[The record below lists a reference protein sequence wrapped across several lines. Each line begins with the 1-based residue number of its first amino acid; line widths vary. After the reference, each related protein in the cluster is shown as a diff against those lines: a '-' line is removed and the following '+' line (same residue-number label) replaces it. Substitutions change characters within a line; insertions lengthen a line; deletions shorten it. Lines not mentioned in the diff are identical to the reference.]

1 VGAQFEDLFEI
12 HKEYLAFET
21 IKCAIVMPKRIESQ
35 RKKRNQMI
43 LVEDNAARTL
53 RTLKDAESFY
63 FYETVGKP
71 TGQCAKSLED
81 FLDKIE
87 SIKPESLLFHHER
100 NDFKNWIAN
109 TLEDPKLAQK
119 IEMIPKKDCNQ
130 IRKKIKAA
138 VKTRLQQLEGIS
150 VQICEPEIVQLPHS
164 SNMPTRN
171 SEQ

>member
-1 VGAQFEDLFEI
+1 VYSYNLLEI
-12 HKEYLAFET
+12 HKEYLAFKT
-21 IKCAIVMPKRIESQ
+21 MKCAIIMPKKIESE
-35 RKKRNQMI
+35 KKKKTNQTIMI
-43 LVEDNAARTL
+43 EDNAARTL

-81 FLDKIE
+81 FLNKIE
-87 SIKPESLLFHHER
+87 SAKPESLLFHQER

-109 TLEDPKLAQK
+109 TLEDPKLARK

-130 IRKKIKAA
+130 IRKGIKAA
-138 VKTRLQQLEGIS
+138 VKARIEQLEGIS
-150 VQICEPEIVQLPHS
+150 IQICEPETVQLPCS
-164 SNMPTRN
+164 SNMPARN